1 MENHEILIFKY
12 ILEED
17 DNLDLLTQD
26 LLDVEKKENNNL
38 IKNEKLIIQDK
49 KEIIIE
55 ININSL
61 DDENELDFIDNDFE
75 YIDDYEDGEGDDG
88 EGEDGE
94 GDDGE
99 GDDGERDDEEGDDG
113 EGDDEEGDDGEG
125 DDGEGDDGEG
135 YDEDE
140 DEDEDED

>member
-1 MENHEILIFKY
+1 MENYEIINY
-12 ILEED
+12 ILDDD

-26 LLDVEKKENNNL
+26 LLDVERKEDTNL
-38 IKNEKLIIQDK
+38 VKNERLFIQDK

-75 YIDDYEDGEGDDG
+75 YIDED
-88 EGEDGE
+88 
-94 GDDGE
+94 
-99 GDDGERDDEEGDDG
+99 
-113 EGDDEEGDDGEG
+113 
-125 DDGEGDDGEG
+125 

-140 DEDEDED
+140 ENEENEDEENEENEENEDEDNEDEDEENKNKYDENDVDDDSEDGNEANFNNKK

>member
-1 MENHEILIFKY
+1 MENYEIINY
-12 ILEED
+12 ILDDD

-26 LLDVEKKENNNL
+26 LLDVERKEDTNL
-38 IKNEKLIIQDK
+38 VKNERLFIQDK

-75 YIDDYEDGEGDDG
+75 YIDED
-88 EGEDGE
+88 
-94 GDDGE
+94 
-99 GDDGERDDEEGDDG
+99 
-113 EGDDEEGDDGEG
+113 
-125 DDGEGDDGEG
+125 

-140 DEDEDED
+140 ENEENEDEENEENEDEDNEDEDEENKNKYDENDVDDDSEDGNEANFNNKK